1 MSKFQGDVSFMAS
14 FFYILVIGIV
24 AIPLIAFS
32 IGFHLLS
39 VLFEAVYAVKAV
51 LKSND

>member
-1 MSKFQGDVSFMAS
+1 MSKLQGDVSVVVS
-14 FFYILVIGIV
+14 FFYILVVGIV

-39 VLFEAVYAVKAV
+39 VLFEAAYTVKSA
-51 LKSND
+51 LKSDD